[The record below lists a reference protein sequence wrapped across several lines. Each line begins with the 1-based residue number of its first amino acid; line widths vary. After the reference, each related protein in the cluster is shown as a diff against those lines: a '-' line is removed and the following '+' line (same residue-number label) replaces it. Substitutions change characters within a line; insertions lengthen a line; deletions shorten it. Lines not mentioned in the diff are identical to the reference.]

1 MFEQLYSGKIIYE
14 IIFDKEPYILD
25 WEINTVIM
33 LADGVFLP
41 DKFIG
46 ISTINESMIG
56 TIIFFSYEEAQKRL
70 DCISKRGE

>member
-1 MFEQLYSGKIIYE
+1 MFEQLYSGKILYE

-25 WEINTVIM
+25 WQINTLVR

-46 ISTINESMIG
+46 LSTITESVIG
-56 TIIFFSYEEAQKRL
+56 SIIFFSYEEAQKRL

>member
-1 MFEQLYSGKIIYE
+1 MFEQLYSGKILYE
-14 IIFDKEPYILD
+14 IIYDKEPYILD
-25 WEINTVIM
+25 WQVNTLVK
-33 LADGVFLP
+33 LADGVYLP

-70 DCISKRGE
+70 DYISKGGG